1 MSRRRSRR
9 STAAAAA
16 VLSLLATLTLA
27 ATPAW
32 ASPGATTEP
41 PAAEPSHDGPVVVSL
56 DDFDGYAD
64 DAALS
69 SLYSR
74 NTNGGT
80 NTATLV
86 DSPFGT
92 EGEDLGSAMR
102 FDYSFTDGYSGRSR
116 AVDGYWPGLR
126 AVELWIANE
135 TPGQDVLLQLSDGA
149 SFEAHLNDVAGFD
162 PTSTAPQRVHVPVED
177 FRPKSGTGTLRTS
190 GIASFALYVNQVGAG
205 TGGTIVVDE
214 IDLLFDVAPPVP
226 EVTFPVTDLRTDG
239 AGNLLTLLAEH
250 TVVPDR
256 ARVVQAKWT
265 SDDQTVLR
273 DASRP
278 EPKGDFRAEGTVG
291 VDLHQVRLFVPAE
304 DGGAGTTFAVD
315 VDTHLVIEV
324 TDLPAPVDVVDYLDA
339 ITGTGMLSAMHHDQS
354 YANPAA
360 NDVLHQRVANEFGV
374 YPALYS
380 ADFLTGQTV
389 PYRQNMIDEVRRQ
402 WDAGNLVQI
411 MFHVSP
417 PQYTVAQEVQG
428 GWGGDQAHETLP
440 SPNRIYSFLYEDQW
454 DELLTDGTALN
465 ENWKLRMDEYA
476 RLLQPLEDAGVT
488 VMLRPFHEMNQ
499 HVFWWGGRP
508 GLDGSAGLYR
518 MVHDYLEQEK
528 GLSNIVWVWNVQD
541 LPDDYGF
548 ADGDPKFDRYE
559 GLAGGLPEYDADDW
573 SSFSPGPDYYDV
585 LSVDF
590 YDVEGY
596 APRHYEQAQRIAQ
609 RDDKP
614 MIIGETFVFP
624 TQDEIAAQPDWS
636 LAMPWGV
643 RTWNYNTPQA
653 MATFYEHSIGAA
665 GLPRFTT
672 RDSTATPTATDARVV
687 GVVNPHGYEVAALA
701 VRYSAPLPAGELD
714 PAAFAVLADLDGPTP
729 GTSSDGPR
737 TVARA
742 YTAAG
747 PDDAGSPGQE
757 PAAGEWVVL
766 ELDTS
771 DANASGTFYDGT
783 TQTYDLAAAYSVTQV
798 ADLNVGGTSVPA
810 SDGPVAASAVDTPVV
825 DEYEAGVWGG
835 PGDAFRYR
843 LFTPHAYRDGAE
855 DEQGDETL
863 YPLVL
868 TLHGTGETGTDN
880 AVQLLGNQL
889 SVAFAAPERQA
900 SDPAFVLSPQ
910 RAPDQDWLTPSG
922 RTALVG
928 MVEDMV
934 DRYPVDPDRVYLTGL
949 SRGSRASWPLLA
961 EHGDL
966 FAGALLV
973 AGGESADLTA
983 QITDL
988 PVWVHHAVDDP
999 TAPYGLTFTALEGL
1013 QRAGAVVT
1021 RDEWAGNL
1029 PRDAAAARAQALW
1042 DEARAAGSDVLHT
1055 AYSPGTTGTPDRPA
1069 YPHSSW
1075 IPTYANPVVL
1085 DWLFAQSRDGGP
1097 AVSVEASA
1105 RCLAGKAYVAV
1116 RATNGGGAPVDLA
1129 LTTPYGGRTFSAV
1142 APGSSAYQSFA
1153 SRTTALPAG
1162 IATVTVTTGDGA
1174 VTTLD
1179 ARYDATTCG

>member
-1 MSRRRSRR
+1 MSRRR
-9 STAAAAA
+9 TAAAAA
-16 VLSLLATLTLA
+16 VLSLLATVTLA
-27 ATPAW
+27 ATPGW
-32 ASPGATTEP
+32 AATDP
-41 PAAEPSHDGPVVVSL
+41 PDDGPVVVSL

-74 NTNGGT
+74 NANGGA

-86 DSPFGT
+86 DSPFGA

-102 FDYSFTDGYSGRSR
+102 FDYSFTSGYSGRSR

-126 AVELWIANE
+126 AVELWIANG

-149 SFEAHLNDVAGFD
+149 PFEAHLNDVAGFD
-162 PTSTAPQRVHVPVED
+162 PTSTAPQRVTIPVED

-190 GIASFALYVNQVGAG
+190 GVASLALYVNQVGAG

-226 EVTFPVTDLRTDG
+226 EVAFPATDLHADG
-239 AGNLLTLLAEH
+239 VGNLLTLLGEH
-250 TVVPDR
+250 ATVPDG
-256 ARVVQAKWT
+256 ARIVQATWT
-265 SDDQTVLR
+265 SDDQDVLR
-273 DASRP
+273 DATRP

-291 VDLHQVRLFVPAE
+291 VDVHQVRLFVPAE
-304 DGGAGTTFAVD
+304 DGGTGTTFAVD
-315 VDTHLVIEV
+315 VGTHLDIEV
-324 TDLPAPVDVVDYLDA
+324 TELPEPVDVVDYLDS

-417 PQYTVAQEVQG
+417 PQYTVAQEAQG
-428 GWGGDQAHETLP
+428 NWGGDQAHETLP

-465 ENWKLRMDEYA
+465 ENWKLRLDEYA

-508 GLDGSAGLYR
+508 GLEGSAGLYR

-528 GLSNIVWVWNVQD
+528 GLSNIVWVWNIQD

-559 GLAGGLPEYDADDW
+559 GLDGGLPEYDADDW
-573 SSFSPGPDYYDV
+573 SSFSPGADYYDV

-609 RDDKP
+609 RDGKP
-614 MIIGETFVFP
+614 MIVGEAFVFP

-636 LAMPWGV
+636 LTMPWGV

-653 MATFYEHSIGAA
+653 MATFYEHSIGTA
-665 GLPRFTT
+665 GMPRFTT
-672 RDSTATPTATDARVV
+672 RDTTAPATPRATDARVV
-687 GVVNPHGYEVAALA
+687 GVVNPHGYEVAAVA

-714 PAAFAVLADLDGPTP
+714 PAAFAVRADLDGPTP

-737 TVARA
+737 TVVRA
-742 YTAAG
+742 YTAAE
-747 PDDAGSPGQE
+747 PDGAGSPGQE
-757 PAAGEWVVL
+757 PTPGEWVVL

-771 DANASGTFYDGT
+771 DANAAGTFYSGT
-783 TQTYDLAAAYSVTQV
+783 TQTYDLAAAYSVAQV
-798 ADLNVGGTSVPA
+798 ADVTLDGTTVPA
-810 SDGPVAASAVDTPVV
+810 TADPVAASGVDTPVV
-825 DEYEAGVWGG
+825 DEYEGGVWDG

-843 LFTPHAYRDGAE
+843 LFTPHAYREAPD
-855 DEQGDETL
+855 DETL

-889 SVAFAAPERQA
+889 SVAFASPGRQA
-900 SDPAFVLSPQ
+900 TDPAFVLSPQ

-922 RTALVG
+922 REALVG

-961 EHGDL
+961 EDGDL

-983 QITDL
+983 QIDDL

-999 TAPYGLTFTALEGL
+999 TAPYGLTLTALEGL
-1013 QRAGAVVT
+1013 ERAGAVVT
-1021 RDEWAGNL
+1021 RGEWAGNL
-1029 PRDAAAARAQALW
+1029 PTAEAADRAQALW
-1042 DEARAAGSDVLHT
+1042 DDARGSGSEVLHT
-1055 AYSPGTTGTPDRPA
+1055 AYSPGTTGTPDRLA

-1085 DWLFAQSRDGGP
+1085 DWLFAQSRDAGP
-1097 AVSVEASA
+1097 SVTVEASA

-1116 RATNGGGAPVDLA
+1116 RATNDGDAPVGIA
-1129 LTTPYGGRTFSAV
+1129 LTTPYGSRTVAAV
-1142 APGSSAYQSFA
+1142 APGASAYQSFA
-1153 SRTTALPAG
+1153 SRTTAVPTG
-1162 IATVTVTTGDGA
+1162 TATVTVTAGDGA
-1174 VTTLD
+1174 TTTLD
-1179 ARYDATTCG
+1179 APYDATTCG